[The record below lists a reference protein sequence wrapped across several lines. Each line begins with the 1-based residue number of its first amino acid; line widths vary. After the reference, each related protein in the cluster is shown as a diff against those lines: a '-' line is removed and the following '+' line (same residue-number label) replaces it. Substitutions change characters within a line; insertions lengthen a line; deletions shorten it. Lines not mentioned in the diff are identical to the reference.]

1 MTRDDFINGA
11 TPIIRQ
17 GITLVS
23 GLLAAKGFTG
33 VGNSLAEW
41 AVSGSLLAAS
51 LGWAL
56 VEKSKLLSTA
66 VADAPTDDLSAL
78 IATVGQFRA
87 QGASPILVAHLA
99 QTAAALAVA
108 ETQTT
113 AAPLA
118 ATPTVQAPPADAV
131 VPPAP
136 ASPGVMA
143 QYAQNDAYSGPPAN
157 PATSSINGYTAPS
170 TPAPLAP
177 PAPATAGAFI
187 SQVQP

>member
-11 TPIIRQ
+11 TPVIRQ

-23 GLLAAKGFTG
+23 GLLAAKGLTG

-56 VEKSKLLSTA
+56 IEKSKLLSTA
-66 VADAPTDDLSAL
+66 VAAAPTDDLSAL

-131 VPPAP
+131 VPPPP
-136 ASPGVMA
+136 ASPGVMVETDPAAESVQVYPGPA
-143 QYAQNDAYSGPPAN
+143 QVLP
-157 PATSSINGYTAPS
+157 T
-170 TPAPLAP
+170 PLALGTTDGYP
-177 PAPATAGAFI
+177 VPQPVNGPFGAA
-187 SQVQP
+187 

>member
-1 MTRDDFINGA
+1 MTRDDFIHAA
-11 TPIIRQ
+11 TPVIRQ

-23 GLLAAKGFTG
+23 GLLAAKGFSAA
-33 VGNSLAEW
+33 GNSLAEW

-56 VEKSKLLSTA
+56 IEKSKLLSTA
-66 VADAPTDDLSAL
+66 IAAAPTDDLSAL
-78 IATVGQFRA
+78 IATVGKFRA
-87 QGASPILVAHLA
+87 QGASPLLVAHLA

-131 VPPAP
+131 VPPPP
-136 ASPGVMA
+136 ASPGV
-143 QYAQNDAYSGPPAN
+143 
-157 PATSSINGYTAPS
+157 TTV
-170 TPAPLAP
+170 TPAAIASTITTPSLS
-177 PAPATAGAFI
+177 AGGPFGG
-187 SQVQP
+187 QT

>member
-1 MTRDDFINGA
+1 MTRDDFINSA
-11 TPIIRQ
+11 TPVLRQ

-33 VGNSLAEW
+33 AGNSLAEW

-66 VADAPTDDLSAL
+66 VAAAPSDDLSAL

-131 VPPAP
+131 VPPTP
-136 ASPGVMA
+136 ASPGVTPVV
-143 QYAQNDAYSGPPAN
+143 DASVQPVTAG
-157 PATSSINGYTAPS
+157 PATGSINGYTAS
-170 TPAPLAP
+170 SAPAPQP
-177 PAPATAGAFI
+177 VNGPFGAA
-187 SQVQP
+187 

>member
-11 TPIIRQ
+11 TPVIRQ

-33 VGNSLAEW
+33 AGNSLAEW

-66 VADAPTDDLSAL
+66 VAAAPSDDLSAL

-131 VPPAP
+131 VPPTP
-136 ASPGVMA
+136 ASPGVTD
-143 QYAQNDAYSGPPAN
+143 QQSGAAGPFGVTPDPGGGPGFTIA
-157 PATSSINGYTAPS
+157 
-170 TPAPLAP
+170 PAPLAAAP
-177 PAPATAGAFI
+177 PVAGAFI